1 LMPHTVRIST
11 LTVSVEVMVY
21 AGSVTSDLQVLIPH
35 ETRLEG
41 KKILLDQNEQ
51 HSMTWKAIL
60 GKAGFK
66 HDALVKKICLKLE
79 PPTMDDSVA
88 DHERLYQAIMMKQEI
103 ELNVMQTGYRILKKL
118 PEVLRQN
125 DWTVTVTLGHR
136 GKTLEIIDVQPG
148 DTSSNNMQYR
158 MMLLTKCND
167 LL

>member
-1 LMPHTVRIST
+1 MSENSNTFKIHFLPNDKI
-11 LTVSVEVMVY
+11 VEVNEGSTILDAAHSANIYINSICGGDGICGKCKVVLSSGTVDAPTTKLLSNEEVDKDY
-21 AGSVTSDLQVLIPH
+21 IIACEAGITSDLQVLIPH

-88 DHERLYQAIMMKQEI
+88 DHERLYQAIMMKQE
-103 ELNVMQTGYRILKKL
+103 
-118 PEVLRQN
+118 
-125 DWTVTVTLGHR
+125 
-136 GKTLEIIDVQPG
+136 
-148 DTSSNNMQYR
+148 
-158 MMLLTKCND
+158 
-167 LL
+167 